1 VLTRLSIT
9 ILAYVVLALTGAFP
23 TVGQASGILAK
34 RHTPAVS
41 SQTKLTVVESKL
53 QSSLLA
59 REVSYRVIVPAD
71 YKRKRSERYPVIYLL
86 HGLYG
91 HFSNWTDMTDIAT
104 YAANYR
110 FIIVMPEGNDGWW
123 TDSVT
128 VPTDRYESYIIRE
141 LIPEIDK
148 AYRTIADRDHRFI
161 AGLSMGG
168 YGAIK
173 FGLKYP
179 DMFSLVGSFSGAL
192 DAPLRDQDGS
202 KLWATLL
209 PPYGPLGSTT
219 RQGNDIFGLLRN
231 IPSDR
236 MKALPFIYLDCG
248 TEDMFI
254 TTNRDFDALLLQKK
268 LPHEFREL
276 PGKHEWPYWNQ
287 QVQEFLRV
295 AGRKLAAGINKS

>member
-1 VLTRLSIT
+1 MNRLRATVLISVVFL
-9 ILAYVVLALTGAFP
+9 LASAFP
-23 TVGQASGILAK
+23 AVGQTSGTLAK
-34 RHTPAVS
+34 RQTVVAS
-41 SQTKLTVVESKL
+41 KQTKLAVIESKL

-71 YKRKRSERYPVIYLL
+71 YKRKSSERYPVIYLL
-86 HGLYG
+86 HGLFG
-91 HFSNWTDMTDIAT
+91 HFGNWTDKTEIAT

-123 TDSVT
+123 TDSAT
-128 VPTDRYESYIIRE
+128 IPNHRYESYIVRE

-148 AYRTIADRDHRFI
+148 TYRTIADRDHRFI

-173 FGLKYP
+173 FGLKYS

-192 DAPLRDQDGS
+192 DAPLRDQDGT

-209 PPYGPLGSTT
+209 PPYGPLGTTT
-219 RQGNDIFGLLRN
+219 RQQNDIFALLRN
-231 IPSDR
+231 ISADR
-236 MKALPFIYLDCG
+236 MKTLPFFYLDCG
-248 TEDMFI
+248 TEDMFV
-254 TTNRDFDALLLQKK
+254 TTNRDFDALLLEKK

-276 PGKHEWPYWNQ
+276 PGKHEWPYWDQ

-295 AGRKLAAGINKS
+295 ASRKLDSGIAKK